1 MMQIERARAFYL
13 PDGSYIKAE
22 TFGGGVNA
30 NETDDRHWKSLDLH
44 LIRPDGQDILFCGIE
59 YEDGIGLR
67 TLLFDAEH
75 DEPIHEQVVLKAE
88 ELK

>member
-1 MMQIERARAFYL
+1 MIQLEKARAFHL

-22 TFGGGVNA
+22 TFSGDA
-30 NETDDRHWKSLDLH
+30 NINEAGKRHWKSLDLH
-44 LIRPDGQDILFCGIE
+44 LVRPNGQDMLFCGIE

-75 DEPIHEQVVLKAE
+75 DEPIHEQLVLKEE